1 MTSPFHARRRQPFVN
16 EQYVVRQIARRG
28 DLISRLHAELIEP
41 DTDSEGRSQLLASAA
56 EATYGRLSLRYTA
69 GEDPPQLRA
78 ELQSVIEALE
88 RYQMALAEFEGIP
101 DAAPLGLGRLD
112 DYERCMQLIGLC
124 YLLHRRDLLPRI
136 AALEDP
142 AYAGE
147 DVLYEELLDY
157 AVAGRYD
164 VDTLKFVEVYDPLIE
179 AMYSETTA
187 QAVAPL
193 AKYVDN
199 WYPWFKLVPWH
210 DGHLRIN
217 GTQGDY
223 FGYWAF
229 EAGAVA
235 LLCNIDDSSIDHM
248 VYPKDLVAW
257 ARANMAL
264 SEADAD
270 GVLRLRCLAGQPCPR
285 AGMWFT
291 PARPGS
297 RRPFAHG
304 ETMPEVG
311 GSFGATIW
319 QWESDR

>member
-1 MTSPFHARRRQPFVN
+1 MTEPYALAYAKAMEDST
-16 EQYVVRQIARRG
+16 
-28 DLISRLHAELIEP
+28 RLWLTGLPEA
-41 DTDSEGRSQLLASAA
+41 DSELQARSIAASLVADNNYQLLSI
-56 EATYGRLSLRYTA
+56 RLTA
-69 GEDPPQLRA
+69 GEAFEDARTQL
-78 ELQSVIEALE
+78 ETVVESYE
-88 RYQMALAEFEGIP
+88 RYQKALADFEGIP

-179 AMYSETTA
+179 AMYSETAA

-257 ARANMAL
+257 ARANVAL
-264 SEADAD
+264 SEADAA
-270 GVLRLRCLAGQPCPR
+270 GVLRLRCLASQPCPR

-291 PARPGS
+291 PARPDS
-297 RRPFAHG
+297 RRRFVQG
-304 ETMPEVG
+304 ETMPEAD

-319 QWESDR
+319 QWDADT